1 MSEHLIPERLKAA
14 RENMGITMAEA
25 ARRLNLSKI
34 GHCRYEYGER
44 TPSSQTVEVIAR
56 CFNTS
61 VDYLTGKTS
70 DPAADFI
77 IISKKKEPEL
87 FEFVTTYKSSDY
99 DSFKKMIAYY
109 QKIQNI
115 NDKTTF

>member
-1 MSEHLIPERLKAA
+1 MSECLIPDRLKAA

-25 ARRLNLSKI
+25 DRRLNLSKI

-70 DPAADFI
+70 DPAADYI
-77 IISKKKEPEL
+77 VIYKEKEPVL
-87 FEFVTTYKSSDY
+87 FEFISDY
-99 DSFKKMIAYY
+99 HSADSDALKNRMMAYY
-109 QKIQNI
+109 RQVH
-115 NDKTTF
+115 DK